1 MDRSRG
7 YLELGGSGSK
17 EELQAG
23 SHTGSPDT
31 RAGKSRQLV
40 CVEDINNVEQHT
52 GGNKEGRVEGDS
64 ILGNTGMESS
74 KLFEEL

>member
-7 YLELGGSGSK
+7 YLVLGGSSSK

-23 SHTGSPDT
+23 NHTGSPDT

-40 CVEDINNVEQHT
+40 CVQDINNVVQHA
-52 GGNKEGRVEGDS
+52 GGNKEGRVEADS
-64 ILGNTGMESS
+64 VLGNTGMESS
-74 KLFEEL
+74 KLFVGL